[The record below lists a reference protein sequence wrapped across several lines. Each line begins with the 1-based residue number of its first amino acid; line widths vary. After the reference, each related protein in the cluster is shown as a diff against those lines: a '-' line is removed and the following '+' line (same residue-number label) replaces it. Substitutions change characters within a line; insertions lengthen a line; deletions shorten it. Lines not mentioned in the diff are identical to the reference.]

1 MTARPHPLGAHVPIA
16 DGLDRAF
23 ARGEQIGRG
32 AIGRAGFAAL
42 MTDVR
47 FAAIPKILETL
58 KGEDDAWDRIN
69 LALLRQLVQGL

>member
-1 MTARPHPLGAHVPIA
+1 MTACSHPLGAHLSLA
-16 DGLDRAF
+16 GGLDRAF
-23 ARGEQIGRG
+23 VRHEQVGRG

-47 FAAIPKILETL
+47 FAAIPKILETS

-69 LALLRQLVQGL
+69 LALLRQLAQGL